1 MAPSKPSS
9 TANCVRARADDEQT
23 LDELIANTL
32 QAIPLLQ
39 RWGSDWAAIVRS
51 FVGHGQVSEGYDA
64 EIVGQAILGAIHQ
77 AASEGFRSGRTQED
91 VVRNLTQFLV
101 RALRP

>member
-1 MAPSKPSS
+1 MVSS
-9 TANCVRARADDEQT
+9 SLSFA
-23 LDELIANTL
+23 LISRGTRTWKESSSSPCNRPRVSP
-32 QAIPLLQ
+32 ISSP
-39 RWGSDWAAIVRS
+39 GSDWAAIVRS